1 MENKYLKTKKIY
13 GGLTETP
20 LSEQKFSFGAIFQYV
35 PPELLPDE
43 WDAGVE
49 PLEIKNQGASFI
61 CVAEGTTSARE
72 PKEGIPLAEEFII
85 KTISEI
91 LGDTNWIYGGT
102 SLDVGA
108 KASLRGFLSRQDSPY
123 SVLNDGVGIVASP
136 DKWASTYNDLALKH
150 QTKNWFWIGSSG
162 GKMFDKIR
170 GAIFSLKDKVAK
182 EELLCISGVIWNNEW
197 TDQTY
202 IDTEGTP
209 AGGHCIVILP
219 KWVKKESFREN
230 GVLKKAGRY
239 LKIQNSIGNI
249 GENGCQYFHE
259 DIINKCFIF
268 KAIMFQDAED
278 MTPEEILKKSKYYRS
293 GFFSK
298 LFLLFLTYIQEIF
311 K

>member
-1 MENKYLKTKKIY
+1 MENKYLKKRLII
-13 GGLTETP
+13 GGLLPTLKE
-20 LSEQKFSFGAIFQYV
+20 EQKFSFGAIFNYV

-49 PLEIKNQGASFI
+49 PLKIKNQGASFI

-72 PKEGIPLAEEFII
+72 PKEGIELAEEFTI

-91 LGDTNWIYGGT
+91 LGNTNWIYSGT
-102 SLDVGA
+102 SLDIGA
-108 KASLRGFLSRQDSPY
+108 KASLKGFLSRSEAPY

-136 DKWASTYNDLALKH
+136 DKWAATYSDLALKH
-150 QTKNWFWIGSSG
+150 QTKNWFWVGSSG

-182 EELLCISGVIWNNEW
+182 EELLCISGVVWNNEW

-219 KWVKKESFREN
+219 KWLNKKESFYDK
-230 GVLKKAGRY
+230 GVLKKWGRY

-259 DIINKCFIF
+259 SLINRLFIF
-268 KAIMFQDAED
+268 KAIMFQDAPD
-278 MTPEEILKKSKYYRS
+278 MTKEKILAKSKYYRAS
-293 GFFSK
+293 FIK
-298 LFLLFLTYIQEIF
+298 KIFLLLVNFIKSL
-311 K
+311 